1 MPETQFQQL
10 LRMIDQLGLEF
21 KEFSSGIDE
30 KFATISQSL
39 ASCQSHCHVANP
51 LPSAENT

>member
-10 LRMIDQLGLEF
+10 LRMINQLGLEF